1 MRTRTHINTRT
12 HSFIIN
18 NPIKHLADCWLITPV
33 VRLRHCSCFPQL
45 GWYTVEETSESTR
58 CNCSHV
64 AYLAII
70 SHQCRYQSCR
80 CLKSACCRSTATAA
94 AAADAATAVAAAAA
108 AAVFCYC
115 FLSTK
120 IILYSFYY
128 DLTFVLPP
136 VSFIQQQHRW
146 ILVFINA
153 QIRGEISK
161 TLTAAALK
169 KLRDDRT
176 EPIVCTYMHTN
187 VSNVWGLFH
196 RRATTTSMTTAIR
209 RSTLFTWVTA
219 INNSYS

>member
-1 MRTRTHINTRT
+1 MVYSWGDERVDT
-12 HSFIIN
+12 
-18 NPIKHLADCWLITPV
+18 L
-33 VRLRHCSCFPQL
+33 QL
-45 GWYTVEETSESTR
+45 FSR
-58 CNCSHV
+58 CLLGH
-64 AYLAII
+64 
-70 SHQCRYQSCR
+70 YQSSVPLPELPMSKVCMLSLYCHFCCCCCCWCCYCR
-80 CLKSACCRSTATAA
+80 RRRRRRRRRRY
-94 AAADAATAVAAAAA
+94 
-108 AAVFCYC
+108 CYC